1 MARQIPQNQKGMK
14 TKENVSMPQEEYDR
28 LLDLV
33 KKRRTVRKFK
43 PDRVPEGCIEKII
56 EVARWAPS
64 GFHTQPW
71 EFVVVRKKEIRDAIV
86 GVLDRLAPPIVK
98 AGPSG
103 SAADSHGSFRDA
115 PVFIIL
121 LADWRAK
128 AGLPGHPTEIN
139 PMVTGIYHSGLASAF
154 LYMHLAASSL
164 GLASQWYSAAS
175 RPEAEREIRSIIGF
189 PAALTIYDMMVLGY
203 PAVPPGDK
211 ELRSLAG
218 MIHYD
223 DCGPQDFRTDSQVL
237 ADAQKTWEW
246 CMAEH

>member
-1 MARQIPQNQKGMK
+1 MRKMEKMP
-14 TKENVSMPQEEYDR
+14 MPQEEYNH
-28 LLDLV
+28 LLNLV

-43 PDRVPEGCIEKII
+43 PDPLPEGCIEKII
-56 EVARWAPS
+56 EIARWAPS

-71 EFVVVRKKEIRDAIV
+71 EFVVVKKKDVKDAIV
-86 GVLDRLAPPIVK
+86 KALDRHAPPITNMK
-98 AGPSG
+98 PG
-103 SAADSHGSFRDA
+103 SEVPAASQGSFRDA

-128 AGLPGHPTEIN
+128 VGLPGHPTDIN
-139 PMVTGIYHSGLASAF
+139 PIVTSIYHSGLASAF
-154 LYMHLAASSL
+154 LYLHLAAASL

-175 RPEAEREIRSIIGF
+175 RPEAEREIRNILGF
-189 PAALTIYDMMVLGY
+189 PDSLTIYDMMVLGY
-203 PAVPPGDK
+203 PAAPPNPK

-223 DCGPQDFRTDSQVL
+223 DCGSQDFRTEEQVF

-246 CMAEH
+246 CMSEH